1 MLFLLN
7 SEPDNQ
13 NTKELKRLEDIAKVI
28 ETSTLERL
36 IDKGKATYQDI
47 NNYRNIVE
55 LTETHRTASF
65 VEKFANFFKMLWL
78 RLKAMKH
85 YKALNK
91 ESKKQEFENS
101 FKDVQKIMR
110 IVNHNIILR
119 LKEEQNSTNVLEVSL
134 VINHYYDMSRS
145 LKWRAQRRKN
155 VKKTA
160 IKSYRKLCSITTN
173 WKHCIYNV
181 IF

>member
-1 MLFLLN
+1 MVLISLILAQIVLPLITPSAEDTTFKGMTYQSAKIFIVQKVIEHFKTKVKDKNDTNYRPVLNQYFGELLFLLN

-85 YKALNK
+85 YKSLNK

-101 FKDVQKIMR
+101 FKDVQK
-110 IVNHNIILR
+110 LC
-119 LKEEQNSTNVLEVSL
+119 VL
-134 VINHYYDMSRS
+134 
-145 LKWRAQRRKN
+145 
-155 VKKTA
+155 
-160 IKSYRKLCSITTN
+160 
-173 WKHCIYNV
+173 
-181 IF
+181 